1 MNSKTILYVED
12 NSDDVDLTLRA
23 FEATNF
29 THPVTVV
36 WDGVE
41 ALDYL
46 YGIGKY
52 AERDKTDLPRL
63 ILLDLNLPKL
73 NGLEFLKML
82 RLDPALNAISV
93 IILTSSGHEDDRVQA
108 QNLGADLYLQKPVDF
123 DKFPD
128 VIREIENFLNKR

>member
-1 MNSKTILYVED
+1 MNSKMILYVED
-12 NSDDVDLTLRA
+12 NADDVDLTLRA

-82 RLDPALNAISV
+82 RLDPVLNAISV